1 MDKQLIYDVGMCDG
15 SDTAHYLSK
24 GFRVVSI
31 EANPV
36 LAERGKRLFN
46 AAIKS
51 GQLTILNIG
60 IAERTGQMP
69 FYVNERR
76 AEWSSFVK
84 EIGCRDGTPCH
95 SITVN
100 CNRMEDVLKEYGVP
114 YYLKIDIE
122 GHDHL
127 CLLGIS
133 PSDPP
138 PYLSCEAVHP
148 EWLDILKDKGYQKFK
163 LINQADG
170 FKAVDLSR
178 ERLAFRDTFLKV
190 SNGIKKRWQKR
201 FAVKYPYNSSGP
213 FAEETDGEWKSHE
226 EIRQLLIDFETGNHG
241 GRINQVSWF
250 DFHAWVG

>member
-36 LAERGKRLFN
+36 LAERGKRIFDS
-46 AAIKS
+46 AIKS

-60 IAERTGQMP
+60 IDERTGNIP

-84 EIGCRDGTPCH
+84 EIGCRNGTPCH
-95 SITVN
+95 SILVN
-100 CNRMEDVLKEYGVP
+100 SNRMEDVLKQYGVP

-127 CLLGIS
+127 CLLGIQSADLPQYELRSRS
-133 PSDPP
+133 PRM
-138 PYLSCEAVHP
+138 AGHP
-148 EWLDILKDKGYQKFK
+148 LKRDTASSK

-170 FKAVDLSR
+170 FKAVSLSR
-178 ERLAFRDTFLKV
+178 EQLPFRILT
-190 SNGIKKRWQKR
+190 
-201 FAVKYPYNSSGP
+201 
-213 FAEETDGEWKSHE
+213 
-226 EIRQLLIDFETGNHG
+226 
-241 GRINQVSWF
+241 
-250 DFHAWVG
+250 

>member
-36 LAERGKRLFN
+36 LAERGKRIFDS
-46 AAIKS
+46 AIKS

-60 IAERTGQMP
+60 IAERTGNIP

-84 EIGCRDGTPCH
+84 EIGCRNGTPCH
-95 SITVN
+95 SILVN
-100 CNRMEDVLKEYGVP
+100 SNRMEDVLKQYGVP

-127 CLLGIS
+127 CLLGIQS
-133 PSDPP
+133 TDLPQ
-138 PYLSCEAVHP
+138 YVSCEAVHP
-148 EWLDILKDKGYQKFK
+148 EWLDILYEKGYRQFK

-170 FKAVDLSR
+170 FKAVSLSR
-178 ERLAFRDTFLKV
+178 ERLPFRDAYLKI
-190 SNGIKKRWQKR
+190 SNGIKKRWQNQ
-201 FAVKYPYNSSGP
+201 FAVKFPYNSSGP
-213 FAEETDGEWKSHE
+213 FGEETDGEWMPVEAVK
-226 EIRQLLIDFETGNHG
+226 QLLLDFESGKNG

-250 DFHAWVG
+250 DFHARV